1 MPVTKKMATS
11 RSWLSLL
18 MLGLLSACG
27 VPVPPAENTGELV
40 VGTRNYP
47 ATYFIAPDGEAAG
60 YEHDVLRAF
69 AESQQWSVRW
79 MEKDDPAA
87 LFDALDKRTLHMAAA
102 ALPQA
107 VVKDRHFI
115 AGPVLFETPVHV
127 IVPAGKPAPRS
138 LRELQGKR
146 LALIAGSGHTPML
159 ARLKRKHAG
168 LAWTTLQNVWPEEL
182 LAQLQAGDYDA
193 VIVNGMVYDPMRN
206 LYPDLRVAFDL
217 PDKQKIVWALHPL
230 SSQDLRIRLAR
241 FIERARKD
249 GTLARIHERYFGHVK
264 QLDRSDVLGILER
277 RPQRLPGLRRHFQE
291 AQTLT
296 GIDWRL
302 LAAIGY
308 QESQWNPYA
317 TSPTGVRGLMM
328 LTGETADRM
337 GVSNRLD
344 ARQSI
349 VGGARYLAMLKDSLP
364 TRIVEPDRTW
374 IALAAYNVGLGH
386 LEDARRI
393 AQARGGNPDSWVDV
407 KAALPY
413 LSRGTY
419 RGVMRYG
426 YARGYE
432 ALGLAEN
439 IRNYYDILLRLEP
452 EYDSL
457 INLGRRD
464 TPAHPPG

>member
-1 MPVTKKMATS
+1 M
-11 RSWLSLL
+11 LL
-18 MLGLLSACG
+18 LGLLSACG
-27 VPVPPAENTGELV
+27 APVPPAENTGELV

-69 AESQQWSVRW
+69 AQSQQWSVRW
-79 MEKDDPAA
+79 VEKNAPDA
-87 LFDALDKRTLHMAAA
+87 LFDALDKRSIHMAAA

-107 VVKDRHFI
+107 VVRDRHFI

-127 IVPAGKPAPRS
+127 IVRADEPAPRS
-138 LRELQGKR
+138 IRDLTDKR
-146 LALIAGSGHTPML
+146 LALIAGSGHSPML
-159 ARLKRKHAG
+159 LRLKRKHTG
-168 LAWTTLQNVWPEEL
+168 LAWDTLENVWPEEL
-182 LAQLQAGDYDA
+182 LAKLQAGEYDA
-193 VIVNGMVYDPMRN
+193 VFVNGMVYDPMRN
-206 LYPDLRVAFDL
+206 LYPDLKVAFDL
-217 PDKQKIVWALHPL
+217 PDKQKIVWALPAL
-230 SSQDLRIRLAR
+230 SSQDLRNRLAR
-241 FIERARKD
+241 FIDVARKD
-249 GTLARIHERYFGHVK
+249 GTLARIHERYFGHVR
-264 QLDRSDVLGILER
+264 QLDRSDVIGILER
-277 RPQRLPGLRRHFQE
+277 RPQRLPALRQHFQE

-328 LTGETADRM
+328 LTGQTADRM
-337 GVSNRLD
+337 GVTNRLD

-349 VGGARYLAMLKDSLP
+349 LGGARYLALLKDALP
-364 TRIVEPDRTW
+364 ARIAEPDRTW
-374 IALAAYNVGLGH
+374 LALAAYNVGQGH

-393 AQARGGNPDSWVDV
+393 AQARKGNPDRWVDV

-419 RGVMRYG
+419 GHVVKYG

-452 EYDSL
+452 EYDPL
-457 INLGRRD
+457 INLGRRE
-464 TPAHPPG
+464 TPANTPG

>member
-1 MPVTKKMATS
+1 MPVTKIMAVL
-11 RSWLSLL
+11 RSGVSLL
-18 MLGLLSACG
+18 LAGVLSACG
-27 VPVPPAENTGELV
+27 VSVPPAESTGELV

-47 ATYFIAPDGEAAG
+47 ATYYIAPDGEAAG

-69 AESQQWSVRW
+69 AESLQWSVRW
-79 MEKDDPAA
+79 LEKDDPAS
-87 LFDALDKRTLHMAAA
+87 LFDALDRREIHLAAA
-102 ALPQA
+102 ALPKA
-107 VVKDRHFI
+107 VVRDRHFI
-115 AGPVLFETPVHV
+115 AGPMLFETPVHV
-127 IVPAGKPAPRS
+127 IVPADRSAPRS
-138 LRELQGKR
+138 LRELKGKR

-159 ARLKRKHAG
+159 ARLKRKHPG
-168 LAWTTLQNVWPEEL
+168 LVWATLENVWPEEL
-182 LAQLQAGDYDA
+182 LARLQAGDYDA

-217 PDKQKIVWALHPL
+217 PEAQKIVWAMHPL
-230 SSQDLRIRLAR
+230 SSQALRTRLAR
-241 FIERARKD
+241 FIEGARQD

-264 QLDRSDVLGILER
+264 QLERSDVLGILER
-277 RPQRLPGLRRHFQE
+277 RPQRLPSLRRHFQE
-291 AQTLT
+291 AQTLS

-349 VGGARYLAMLKDSLP
+349 LGGARYLATLKDSLP

-393 AQARGGNPDSWVDV
+393 AQARGGDPDSWVDV

-419 RGVMRYG
+419 GRVVKYG

-452 EYDSL
+452 EYDPL

-464 TPAHPPG
+464 SAADTPG

>member
-1 MPVTKKMATS
+1 MPVRQKMAT
-11 RSWLSLL
+11 RRNGLILFL
-18 MLGLLSACG
+18 LGLLSACG
-27 VPVPPAENTGELV
+27 APVPPVEKTGELV

-47 ATYFIAPDGEAAG
+47 ATYYIASDGESAG

-79 MEKDDPAA
+79 VEKNDPDA
-87 LFDALDKRTLHMAAA
+87 LFDALDKRAIHMAAA

-127 IVPAGKPAPRS
+127 IVQADKPA
-138 LRELQGKR
+138 LRTLRDLAGKR

-159 ARLKRKHAG
+159 ARLKRKHPG
-168 LAWTTLQNVWPEEL
+168 LAWTTLENVWPEEL
-182 LAQLQAGDYDA
+182 LARLQVGEFDA
-193 VIVNGMVYDPMRN
+193 VVVNGMAYDPMRN
-206 LYPDLRVAFDL
+206 LYPELKVAFDL
-217 PDKQKIVWALHPL
+217 PDRQKIVWAMPPL
-230 SSQDLRIRLAR
+230 SSQELRTRLAR
-241 FIERARKD
+241 FIERARQD

-264 QLDRSDVLGILER
+264 QLERSDVLGILER
-277 RPQRLPGLRRHFQE
+277 RPQRLPALRRHFQE

-337 GVSNRLD
+337 GVGNRLD

-349 VGGARYLAMLKDSLP
+349 IGGARYLAMLKDSLP
-364 TRIVEPDRTW
+364 VRIAEPDRTW
-374 IALAAYNVGLGH
+374 IALAAYNIGLGH

-393 AQARGGNPDSWVDV
+393 AQARGGDPDSWIDV

-419 RGVMRYG
+419 GRVMKYG
-426 YARGYE
+426 YARGHE

-452 EYDSL
+452 EYDPL
-457 INLGRRD
+457 INLGEHD
-464 TPAHPPG
+464 SLASTPG